1 MAEIDH
7 VHFLCADPEA
17 SAEFFRRHF
26 GAVEIARIP
35 YPDWLIIRVEIGAT
49 ILALSPRRGAQVLAD
64 PAPGPRRGFYHIGI
78 RVQGLD
84 GLVGRLRAAGVPI
97 LAEPRD
103 VDGKVRV
110 AYAAAPDGIEL
121 ELLEPLVSPRPAG
134 GPGEER
140 A

>member
-17 SAEFFRRHF
+17 SADFFRRHF
-26 GAVEIARIP
+26 GGVVIARIR
-35 YPDWLIIRVEIGAT
+35 YPDWLIIRVQIGAT

-64 PAPGPRRGFYHIGI
+64 PAEGPRRGFYHVGI

-84 GLVGRLRAAGVPI
+84 ALVERLRAAGVRI
-97 LAEPRD
+97 LGEPRD

-110 AYAAAPDGIEL
+110 AYAGAPDGIEL
-121 ELLEPLVSPRPAG
+121 ELLEPLP
-134 GPGEER
+134 GPSSGER